1 MNINSGSLIEIISAT
16 TGIYII
22 EDNKAI
28 STKNIFV
35 KEGIYLVLETIG
47 DKKNSYIEILY
58 EENVVLISYIEKV
71 CKLIQDKF

>member
-58 EENVVLISYIEKV
+58 EENVVLISYVEKV